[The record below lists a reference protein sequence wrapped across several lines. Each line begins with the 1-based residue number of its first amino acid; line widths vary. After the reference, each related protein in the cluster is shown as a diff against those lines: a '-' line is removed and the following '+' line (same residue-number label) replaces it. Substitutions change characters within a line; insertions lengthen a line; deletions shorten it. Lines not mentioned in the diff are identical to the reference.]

1 MLIEGTLSQWNESEG
16 VGYVTPVQGECRIRV
31 VRAVFPKDGPHPRL
45 GEELWCEV
53 EHCRDMVVEALSV
66 RRTRL
71 PPPPKAVAEAVRV
84 APRMEEDDF
93 PAPLAKRRSGIRGV
107 VWITLTAIVLGYFVY
122 PQLDKNRLASLKAN
136 ITMEWE
142 KYVPSRKHSPPRRPR
157 TIPFQTA

>member
-93 PAPLAKRRSGIRGV
+93 PAPLAKRRGGIPAI
-107 VWITLTAIVLGYFVY
+107 VWIALAAGCAGYFTY
-122 PQLDKNRLASLKAN
+122 DDWQQTKPGELRQKLQGQLDSLKQRFDAKN
-136 ITMEWE
+136 T
-142 KYVPSRKHSPPRRPR
+142 PPP
-157 TIPFQTA
+157 